1 MFDKFGELESWE
13 KLNELA
19 VNLLKEGDSD
29 SLKALC
35 EENGIDYED
44 VMDAPSDSPITAVQ
58 AALGRI
64 KVEQDNDKQTP
75 AIIYDFA
82 RTLVDKDTAPLFT
95 VKGKRVKGVY
105 EDLRNIAQKNKTG
118 NCGVACGTD
127 RELRDIIL
135 KYYRRA
141 S

>member
-1 MFDKFGELESWE
+1 MFNKFGELESWE

-19 VNLLKEGDSD
+19 ANLLKEGDHE

-44 VMDAPSDSPITAVQ
+44 VLDAPSDAPVTPVQ

-64 KVEQDNDKQTP
+64 RIEQDNDKTTP

-82 RTLVDKDTAPLFT
+82 RTLAMDKETAPLFT
-95 VKGKRVKGVY
+95 VRGS
-105 EDLRNIAQKNKTG
+105 
-118 NCGVACGTD
+118 
-127 RELRDIIL
+127 RESTKI
-135 KYYRRA
+135 
-141 S
+141 